1 MVYNG
6 DKETK
11 MRKILIAEDNV
22 EISDMMKSY
31 LVKAGHE
38 VYQAFDGLQAL
49 AMAKEIK
56 PDLALLDIMMPG
68 ADGYR
73 VCETLR
79 KTMNMPII
87 VVSAKVAEEDK
98 ARMFDLGADDYIT
111 KPFSF
116 KEMVMRVAA
125 QLRRYYEFNT
135 ANLQEDRHYGN
146 LMISS
151 SRYEVKVDGE
161 PLNLTAKEFKILDYL
176 TLHENQIMP
185 KQKIIDD
192 VWGIDEY
199 IDENTVAVT
208 IARLRDKL
216 AKVGV
221 SNVVTVWGLGYK
233 WQD

>member
-1 MVYNG
+1 MVYNE

-56 PDLALLDIMMPG
+56 PDIALLDIMMPG

>member
-38 VYQAFDGLQAL
+38 VYQAFDGLQPL

-56 PDLALLDIMMPG
+56 PDIALLDIMMPG

>member
-1 MVYNG
+1 
-6 DKETK
+6 

-176 TLHENQIMP
+176 TLHENQIMS

>member
-1 MVYNG
+1 MVCNG
-6 DKETK
+6 NKETK

-56 PDLALLDIMMPG
+56 PDIALLDIMMPG

>member
-1 MVYNG
+1 
-6 DKETK
+6 
-11 MRKILIAEDNV
+11 MRKILIAEDNL
-22 EISDMMKSY
+22 EISDMMRSY
-31 LVKAGHE
+31 LLKAGYD
-38 VYQAFDGLQAL
+38 VKQAYDGEQAL
-49 AMAKEIK
+49 DLASREDF
-56 PDLALLDIMMPG
+56 DLALLDIMMPKV
-68 ADGYR
+68 DGYE

-79 KTMNMPII
+79 HTTKMPII

-98 ARMFDLGADDYIT
+98 VRMFDLGADDYIT

-116 KEMVMRVAA
+116 KEMVVRVSA

-135 ANLQEDRHYGN
+135 AQKTGDRHYQN

-151 SRYEVKVDGE
+151 ERFEAKVDGE
-161 PLNLTAKEFKILDYL
+161 VLNLTAKEFKILDYL
-176 TLHENQIMP
+176 TIHENQIIS
-185 KQKIIDD
+185 KQKLIDE

-216 AKVGV
+216 SKVGV
-221 SNVVTVWGLGYK
+221 QNVVTVWGLGYK

>member
-56 PDLALLDIMMPG
+56 PDIALLDIMMPG

-98 ARMFDLGADDYIT
+98 AQMFDLGADDYIT

-176 TLHENQIMP
+176 TLHENQIMS

>member
-6 DKETK
+6 NKETK

-56 PDLALLDIMMPG
+56 PDIALLDIMMPG

-161 PLNLTAKEFKILDYL
+161 PLNLTSKEFKILDYL
-176 TLHENQIMP
+176 TLHENQIMS

>member
-1 MVYNG
+1 MVYNVG
-6 DKETK
+6 KETK

-56 PDLALLDIMMPG
+56 PDIALLDIMMPG
-68 ADGYR
+68 ADGYL

>member
-56 PDLALLDIMMPG
+56 PDIALLDIMMPG

-125 QLRRYYEFNT
+125 QLRRYYEFNK

>member
-56 PDLALLDIMMPG
+56 PDIALLDIMMPG
-68 ADGYR
+68 ADGYW

-176 TLHENQIMP
+176 TLHENQIMS

>member
-6 DKETK
+6 NKETK

-56 PDLALLDIMMPG
+56 PDIALLDIMMPG

-98 ARMFDLGADDYIT
+98 ARMFDLVADDYIT

-176 TLHENQIMP
+176 TLHENQIMS

>member
-11 MRKILIAEDNV
+11 MRKVLIAEDNV

-56 PDLALLDIMMPG
+56 PDIALLDIMMPG

-161 PLNLTAKEFKILDYL
+161 PLNLTSKEFKILDYL
-176 TLHENQIMP
+176 TLHENQIMS

>member
-56 PDLALLDIMMPG
+56 PDIALLDIMMPG

-146 LMISS
+146 LMIPS

-176 TLHENQIMP
+176 TLHENQIMS

>member
-1 MVYNG
+1 MVYNV

-56 PDLALLDIMMPG
+56 PDIALLDIMMPG

>member
-56 PDLALLDIMMPG
+56 PDIALLDIMMPG

-98 ARMFDLGADDYIT
+98 AQMFDLGADDYIT

>member
-56 PDLALLDIMMPG
+56 PDIALLDIMMPG

-161 PLNLTAKEFKILDYL
+161 TLNLTAKEFKILDYL
-176 TLHENQIMP
+176 TLHENQIMS

>member
-56 PDLALLDIMMPG
+56 PDIALLDIMMPG

-98 ARMFDLGADDYIT
+98 ARMFDLGVDDYIT

>member
-6 DKETK
+6 NKETK

-56 PDLALLDIMMPG
+56 PDIALLDIMMPG

-176 TLHENQIMP
+176 TLHENQIMS